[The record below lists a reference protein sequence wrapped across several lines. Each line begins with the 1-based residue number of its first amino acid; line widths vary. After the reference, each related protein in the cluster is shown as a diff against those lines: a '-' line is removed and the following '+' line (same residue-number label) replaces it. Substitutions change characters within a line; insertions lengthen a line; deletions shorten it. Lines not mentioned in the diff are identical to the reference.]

1 MTTFNTIRGGFSGVG
16 GVLNTIGPKEAEYI
30 GSTMAFAQASAP
42 FRWTKVTT
50 YNDYCIRI
58 VSGAASSSAIGKD
71 MSTVFAN
78 NSIYSPSVPVPM
90 TVQPHTITT
99 SEMFPHTHPVTVQP
113 VPNNILKGGAGTR
126 TILTAPGTPSTQ
138 GGTWA
143 PSVAS
148 GSGHSHT
155 AYASVNVSSPFNFAV
170 KYVDVILATY

>member
-30 GSTMAFAQASAP
+30 GATMVFAQASAP

-50 YNDYCIRI
+50 YDDYCIRI
-58 VSGAASSSAIGKD
+58 VSGTVTTSAIGKNV
-71 MSTVFAN
+71 STIFAN
-78 NSIYSPSVPVPM
+78 NNIYSTSVPVPM
-90 TVQPHTITT
+90 TVQSHTTPV
-99 SEMFPHTHPVTVQP
+99 SEMYPHTHPVTVQP
-113 VPNNILKGGAGTR
+113 VPSNIFKGGAGSR
-126 TILTAPGTPSTQ
+126 TILTAPGTPSPQ
-138 GGTWA
+138 GSSWA